1 MKVELNLSIK
11 ADLKNATSVDTS
23 TFAKKIDLASLK
35 SEAGE
40 LDIDVLEKVSTGLN
54 TLKSKLGKLDT
65 DKLVP
70 VPVDLSNLSDAVKN
84 DVVKKYVYNAK
95 TKDIKDKVPDI
106 TNLSTNISL
115 NAKINGVKN
124 KIPNITNLAT
134 TTALTN
140 VENKMP
146 DLSKYVTTPQFNK
159 LTAENFTARLAQA
172 YLASKSDI
180 GNFVK
185 KTDFDDK
192 LKI

>member
-23 TFAKKIDLASLK
+23 TFAKEIDLASLK

-106 TNLSTNISL
+106 TNLSINISL